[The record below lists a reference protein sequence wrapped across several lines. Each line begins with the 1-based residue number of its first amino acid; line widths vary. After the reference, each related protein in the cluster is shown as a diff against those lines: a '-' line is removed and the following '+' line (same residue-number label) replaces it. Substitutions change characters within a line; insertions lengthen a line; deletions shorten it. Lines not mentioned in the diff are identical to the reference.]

1 VKTEM
6 SYTITSK
13 QLIFTLISCMLGAGI
28 LSLPRVTAEAVGQ
41 DAWLAVILGGII
53 PFVSIWLSNKVVSRH
68 PGLSFVALT
77 EMLAGK
83 WAGKILS
90 AVFVI
95 YSIIA
100 SAAILRVF
108 TEVITMFLLPKT
120 PILLKIMLGLAVSAY
135 MAGSG
140 IKVLG
145 RLNEFLFYVLIPTLF
160 VSIPSVIKFAD
171 IHYLM
176 PVLNNSLG
184 DYSKAALTTGFAYSG
199 FETIIVFAPYV
210 LKKKETLKA
219 AVLALIIT
227 ALIYLYTVITT
238 VTVFGAEL
246 TQMFTWPTLRLLS
259 VTEIPVLERIEFIA
273 IIAWIGVA
281 IRPVSNQYFCAGLI
295 IKDVF
300 GMKSL
305 SKVVIL
311 LYPIIAAIAWY
322 PKNIGIAFRLSDF
335 VGMYSLILGTAL
347 PLLLLGLS
355 IIRGKGRARDE

>member
-1 VKTEM
+1 M

-13 QLIFTLISCMLGAGI
+13 QLLFTLISCMLGAGI

-53 PFVSIWLSNKVVSRH
+53 PFVSIWLSNKVVCRH
-68 PGLSFVALT
+68 PGLSFTALT
-77 EMLAGK
+77 EILAGK

-95 YSIIA
+95 YSVIA

-108 TEVITMFLLPKT
+108 TEVITMFLLPRT

-160 VSIPSVIKFAD
+160 FSIPAVIKYSD

-176 PVLNNSLG
+176 PVLNNSITE
-184 DYSKAALTTGFAYSG
+184 YSKAAFTTGFAYSG

-210 LKKKETLKA
+210 LKKRETLKA
-219 AVLALIIT
+219 AMLALIIT
-227 ALIYLYTVITT
+227 ITIYLYAVITA
-238 VTVFGAEL
+238 VTVFGPEL
-246 TQMFTWPTLRLLS
+246 VKMFTWPALRLLS

-295 IKDVF
+295 IKDAF
-300 GMKSL
+300 GIKSL
-305 SKVVIL
+305 SKAVVM

-322 PKNIGIAFRLSDF
+322 PPNIGSAFRLSDF

-355 IIRGKGRARDE
+355 MIRGKGRVKDEKNT